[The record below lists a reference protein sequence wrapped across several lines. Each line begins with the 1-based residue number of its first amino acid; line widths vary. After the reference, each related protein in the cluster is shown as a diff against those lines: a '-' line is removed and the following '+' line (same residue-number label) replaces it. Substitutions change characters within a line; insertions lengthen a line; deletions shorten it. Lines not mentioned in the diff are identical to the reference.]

1 MKKVLLG
8 VFAALAM
15 ACSSSGSGGPT
26 GDSGHTD
33 GGGTDTNGGGDV
45 VTDTHGGTDTHH
57 DVVPGDVSDSTCAE
71 NTVGNTCTA
80 DTDCDPCKTST
91 NVCAVN
97 VLPTA
102 VCVSISSAG
111 GGCDP
116 GDGTKIVAC
125 DNADGTDRGVCLSDG
140 AGGGDC
146 FPACSWK
153 DDGSAVTG
161 CQGKDHCN
169 WMGWNSSAT
178 PITGVGYCFQGC
190 KADAD
195 CGKATGSTTTKCDVF
210 TGICQKTLPTYTK
223 TVGQACTYKT
233 GTGAVQDCACFAAAA
248 TNMGYCSQFCDI
260 GDTTCG
266 TGFVCSGFLPSA
278 CASGT
283 PLFTKSP
290 SAGLAGNCLKTCTA
304 DADCTAINS
313 TCETTPEGK
322 VCVPFKAGSGC

>member
-15 ACSSSGSGGPT
+15 ASMACSSSSGGGGT
-26 GDSGHTD
+26 TTDAGHTD
-33 GGGTDTNGGGDV
+33 GAGSDTTPGGDTGHP
-45 VTDTHGGTDTHH
+45 TDSGGH
-57 DVVPGDVSDSTCAE
+57 DVKPGDGTGSDTTCDE
-71 NTVGNTCTA
+71 KTVGITCTA
-80 DTDCDPCKTST
+80 DTDCDPCGTGDNK
-91 NVCAVN
+91 CAVN

-102 VCVSISSAG
+102 VCVGIGS
-111 GGCDP
+111 CDP
-116 GDGTKIVAC
+116 GDGSKIVAC
-125 DNADGTDRGVCLSDG
+125 DNADGTDRGICLSDG
-140 AGGGDC
+140 SGGGDC

-169 WMGWNSSAT
+169 WIGWDNTAT

-195 CGKATGSTTTKCDVF
+195 CGKTTGSTTTKCDIY
-210 TGICQKTLPTYTK
+210 TGICEKTLPAYTLHP
-223 TVGQACTYKT
+223 GDPCTYKT
-233 GTGAVQDCACFAAAA
+233 TAGAVQDCACFAAAA
-248 TNMGYCSQFCDI
+248 TNKGYCSQFCDL

-283 PLFTKSP
+283 ALFTKSP
-290 SAGLAGNCLKTCTA
+290 SSGLAGNCLKTCTA
-304 DADCTAINS
+304 DADCTTLNS